1 MQEIM
6 EISKRVIMN
15 TYGRFPL
22 VITKGKGCK
31 LWAKDG
37 REYLDFVSG
46 LAACNLGHSH
56 PNVVEAIKKQSE
68 TLIHVSNLFYT
79 EPQINLAEL
88 LVKHSF
94 ADKVFFC
101 NSGAEANEAAIKL
114 ARKYSRD
121 HFGEGRYGIIS
132 MNASFH
138 GRTMATITATGQSKF
153 HDGFEPLLEGFSY
166 IPYNNLDAL
175 KKRISGSTCAILLEP
190 IQGEGGVNVPS
201 PDFLRE
207 VREIC
212 DKHKL
217 LVIFD
222 EVQTGFGRTGT
233 LFAYET
239 TGMVPDIMT
248 VAKSMAGGVS
258 MGAALATDKVAS
270 SFGPGTHA
278 STFGGNPLASAA
290 GVVAMETITREGF
303 LADARSTGEYLHSK
317 LLDMAKNKK
326 GIKEVRGRGFMWGI
340 ELTHEGGSA
349 VSYCFERGLIINCVK
364 DNVLRMLPPI
374 VVSKEEIDKAISI
387 LDGVLQ

>member
-31 LWAKDG
+31 LWDKDG

-56 PNVVEAIKKQSE
+56 PSVVEAIKKQSE

-79 EPQINLAEL
+79 EPQVNLAEL
-88 LVKHSF
+88 LIKHSF
-94 ADKVFFC
+94 ADKAFFC

-121 HFGEGRYGIIS
+121 HFGEGRYGIIT
-132 MNASFH
+132 MNSSFH

-166 IPYNNLDAL
+166 IPYNNIGAL
-175 KKRISGSTCAILLEP
+175 KQRISGSTCAILLEP

-201 PDFLRE
+201 PDFLKE
-207 VREIC
+207 VRKIC
-212 DKHKL
+212 DEHKL

-258 MGAALATDKVAS
+258 MGAALATDKVAL

-290 GVVAMETITREGF
+290 GVAAMETMTREGF
-303 LADARSTGEYLHSK
+303 LADARNTGEYLHSK
-317 LLDMAKNKK
+317 LVDMAKNKK
-326 GIKEVRGRGFMWGI
+326 GIKEIRGMGFMWGI
-340 ELTHEGGSA
+340 ELTHEGASA
-349 VSYCFERGLIINCVK
+349 VSYCLERGLIINCVK

-374 VVSKEEIDKAISI
+374 VVSKEEIDRAIII